1 MPLLSE
7 VRYYLHGL
15 WLMFCGDPKG
25 QSYLDLSDRGM
36 LRSFFSAIWS
46 LPALIL
52 SWMWWQR
59 AFTAAQGPESATGLS
74 YYLRLALVEAICWVV
89 PLVLIGCLMLLSGV
103 REKFPAVVTVVNWL
117 NLPYSY
123 ASTILVLI
131 AVALPGLQGFIALL
145 WFSLLLSLVWSLS
158 RILALLLGKQPL
170 LISTAVM
177 TLLIPGML
185 LSELLQRFL
194 GVYPG

>member
-59 AFTAAQGPESATGLS
+59 AFTVAQGPESATGFS

-158 RILALLLGKQPL
+158 RILALVLGKQPL